1 MNKDKIIEKQLT
13 RIAKL
18 ESMLREYTALMMQQK
33 HEIADLKKK
42 SKPLTVKQV
51 KKIADSVCHDWD
63 EEGLGHMYM
72 ADFAKAIEE
81 RHGIK

>member
-1 MNKDKIIEKQLT
+1 
-13 RIAKL
+13 
-18 ESMLREYTALMMQQK
+18 
-33 HEIADLKKK
+33 
-42 SKPLTVKQV
+42 V